1 MGMGMDIGIFMF
13 PGHRPETAIGAGA
26 EWDLELIRWADE
38 LGYSQVWIG
47 EHFTVPWEP
56 CPAPDLLI
64 ARAISETEHVR
75 LGAGSHSLPFHHPAV
90 LAHRVAYLDHLAKG
104 RLNFGI
110 GASGTPSDLH
120 LCGIDGEAGDN
131 RRMMWESIDA
141 ILRLW
146 TDPEPY
152 ESSGEFWTVNK
163 PGPMFGGKLGF
174 HLKPFQDPHPPISVS
189 GLSPNSGSLEKAG
202 ERGYI
207 PLSIAFNDEYL
218 AGHWDSYAAGAA
230 AAGLIPERQ
239 KWGVVREVFVAESD
253 DQAVRYC
260 LEGGI
265 GAFLEGYW
273 LPLMKGVGL
282 LQMYKTDPEMSDSEV
297 TPEFVLRTSAMVGSV
312 ETVVERIEAV
322 TETTGGFGTLLQ
334 LGHDFS
340 EHPET
345 LRQSME
351 LLAGEVLPRVNGSA
365 APKEPVAE
373 SS

>member
-1 MGMGMDIGIFMF
+1 MDIGVFMY
-13 PGHRPETAIGAGA
+13 PGHRPETQIGPGA
-26 EWDLELIRWADE
+26 DWDLELIRWADE

-64 ARAISETEHVR
+64 ARAIDQTENIR
-75 LGAGSHSLPFHHPAV
+75 LGAGSHSLPYHHPAM

-120 LCGIDGEAGDN
+120 LFGIDGKSGQN

-152 ESSGEFWTVNK
+152 EWTGEFWTVNK
-163 PGPMFGGKLGF
+163 PAAMFGGRLGF
-174 HLKPFQDPHPPISVS
+174 HLEPFQDPHPPISVS
-189 GLSPNSGSLEKAG
+189 GLSPDSPSLEAAG

-207 PLSIAFNDEYL
+207 PLSIAFNNDYL
-218 AGHWDSYAAGAA
+218 KGHWASYTAGAVKSGIEA
-230 AAGLIPERQ
+230 DRG
-239 KWGVVREVFVAESD
+239 KWGVVREVFVAETD
-253 DQAVRYC
+253 EEAVRHC
-260 LEGGI
+260 LAGGV

-282 LQMYKTDPEMSDSEV
+282 IGMYKTDPEMSDHEV

-312 ETVVERIEAV
+312 DTVVNRINEV
-322 TETTGGFGTLLQ
+322 IETTGGFGTLLQ
-334 LGHDFS
+334 LGHDFAAT
-340 EHPET
+340 PEP
-345 LRQSME
+345 LRASME
-351 LLAGEVLPRVNGSA
+351 MLSTEVMPMVNKENA
-365 APKEPVAE
+365 AAAA
-373 SS
+373 